1 MSDENQ
7 NPPSMPPGGPDNEGP
22 DEPIR
27 ELRDLERDTT
37 PGFLSRIRRKIYRR
51 AAVSHVA
58 TFSWQIPKVILL
70 EMVGM
75 LGHILNAF
83 GARKGSER

>member
-1 MSDENQ
+1 MSDENE
-7 NPPSMPPGGPDNEGP
+7 NPTPGVEDTDEP

-37 PGFLSRIRRKIYRR
+37 PGFLSRVRRKIYRR
-51 AAVSHVA
+51 TAVSHVA

-83 GARKGSER
+83 SARKGSER

>member
-1 MSDENQ
+1 MSEEN
-7 NPPSMPPGGPDNEGP
+7 MGPGGAGMEDD

-27 ELRDLERDTT
+27 ELLDLERETS
-37 PGFLSRIRRKIYRR
+37 PGFLSRVRRKIYRR
-51 AAVSHVA
+51 TAVSHVA
-58 TFSWQIPKVILL
+58 NFSWHMPKVILL

-83 GARKGSER
+83 GARKGNER